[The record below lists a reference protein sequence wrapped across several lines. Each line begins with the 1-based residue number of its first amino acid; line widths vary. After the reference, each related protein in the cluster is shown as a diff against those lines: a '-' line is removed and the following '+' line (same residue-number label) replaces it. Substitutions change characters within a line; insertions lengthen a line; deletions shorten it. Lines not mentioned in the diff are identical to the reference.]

1 MPNDAKHEATVFYAD
16 NRFERMARR
25 QGGVAREQALE
36 NAQAHIEELKSDF
49 VQWLDQEM
57 LDLQNALSQLEGH
70 PGDKPYLERAYQ
82 SCAHLHDVGA
92 TMGFELV
99 TFIANNLCEIL
110 DAMKAGA
117 PYDKDAI
124 DCHMDALMLAKTDS
138 YRHVRPDQVPEM
150 TSGLRRVGEL
160 VSIVPADNTK

>member
-1 MPNDAKHEATVFYAD
+1 
-16 NRFERMARR
+16 MARR

-36 NAQAHIEELKSDF
+36 NAQAHIEELRSDF
-49 VQWLDQEM
+49 VEWLDQEM
-57 LDLQNALSQLEGH
+57 QELRNALSQLEGH
-70 PGDKPYLERAYQ
+70 SDDMPYLDRAYQ

-99 TFIANNLCEIL
+99 TFVANNLCEIL
-110 DAMKAGA
+110 AAMKAGA

-124 DCHMDALMLAKTDS
+124 DCHVDALMLAKTEP
-138 YRHVRPDQVPEM
+138 YRHVSPEQVPEM

-160 VSIVPADNTK
+160 VSIVPADNDK